1 MRNEPDAL
9 TCGAML
15 RRSSFAFLLS
25 FVCACGPS
33 ETEEDTQ
40 AEEESGD
47 DENSGSDTETGGGD
61 PACFPEGIYGPCSGE
76 NMGCQCLMGADVYQ
90 VCTANCTTDAD
101 CGDPADFPAG
111 ATPQCRPVNP
121 GAMEMVCSLAC
132 TSSAQCPCG
141 LTCQTTTTGI
151 CAESL

>member
-1 MRNEPDAL
+1 MRRASRLPVA
-9 TCGAML
+9 
-15 RRSSFAFLLS
+15 SFLCLLAS
-25 FVCACGPS
+25 LFVPACGS
-33 ETEEDTQ
+33 SDDGEASTNVDGESS
-40 AEEESGD
+40 AESAD
-47 DENSGSDTETGGGD
+47 ATDTETGGSD
-61 PACFPEGIYGPCSGE
+61 PGCFPDGFYGPCSGE

-111 ATPQCRPVNP
+111 AVPQCRPVNP

-132 TSSAQCPCG
+132 TSTAQCPCG
-141 LTCQTTTTGI
+141 LTCQTSTTLI